1 MNENPVK
8 NNVPPDRF
16 KESIDSA
23 VGATRNFLDAQKISR
38 RQFIIGT
45 GAGVVAG
52 KYGEKVL
59 DAAHELF
66 EDTKESSEHF
76 EASVS
81 FYETLYGN
89 TKSDQI
95 LFFDDNGGQI
105 GEPVNLEP
113 ITLPDGRVLPP
124 ELPSDTRI
132 FEINGE
138 WVDAQR
144 VEVAAAANITADV
157 QRDFPGATHTIS
169 VIRAAKREDP
179 ELQAETLLDIV
190 KHYGAEPVSNHPDK
204 TRLKYVYE
212 NFGDILRQRLPGDL
226 KEIADA
232 LIPFAIGIP
241 FQETQYRSGLV
252 SRTGAR
258 GVFQFQPET
267 WPDFNDNPEE
277 IHLLSAQVEAAQ
289 KKLIQILTYYVR
301 KNPGDMALIQ
311 REYFDGNRKNFIE
324 QFLVP
329 AIINGYQAGQ
339 GTISGVIE
347 RFAIL
352 YREKNKLEER
362 AGKYDG
368 GAMGY
373 DVYLSMIRLDAARS
387 DNDSVG
393 DDTTKYVLGVYAGA
407 NLLKSLGYEAKKA
420 A

>member
-138 WVDAQR
+138 WV
-144 VEVAAAANITADV
+144 N
-157 QRDFPGATHTIS
+157 
-169 VIRAAKREDP
+169 AKRKEIAEQFDAKGNRKKNFPRVIQMVETLRLARKNDP

-190 KHYGAEPVSNHPDK
+190 KHYGAEPVSDHPDK
-204 TRLKYVYE
+204 TRLEYVYK
-212 NFGDILRQRLPGDL
+212 NFGSTLYKRLPI
-226 KEIADA
+226 EIAEVLVPTA
-232 LIPFAIGIP
+232 VGIP
-241 FQETQYRSGLV
+241 FQESQYRNTLG
-252 SRTGAR
+252 SRTGAQ
-258 GVFQFQPET
+258 GIFQFQPET
-267 WPDFNDNPEE
+267 WPDFNNNPAE
-277 IHLLSAQVEAAQ
+277 ILLLSAQVEAAQ
-289 KKLIQILTYYVR
+289 KKLIQIVNHYV
-301 KNPGDMALIQ
+301 KENPRALAVIQ
-311 REYFDGNRKNFIE
+311 REYFGSNKKNFLE
-324 QFLVP
+324 QFFVP
-329 AIINGYQAGQ
+329 VVINGYQAGQ
-339 GTISGVIE
+339 GTISEVIE
-347 RFAIL
+347 WFAKE
-352 YREKNKLEER
+352 YREQTKLEEKV
-362 AGKYDG
+362 GKYS
-368 GAMGY
+368 GALGH
-373 DVYLSMIRLDAARS
+373 DVYLNMIRLYEDRS
-387 DNDSVG
+387 TKDSVG
-393 DDTTKYVLGVYAGA
+393 KDTKNYVLGVYAGA
-407 NLLKSLGYEAKKA
+407 SLLRGIGYEIKKPA
-420 A
+420 